1 MTTPITEPKKGGC
14 GRNLLIVV
22 IVLIVGA
29 LVCVG
34 VAFAVAG
41 PAIGNL
47 VNALAAPI
55 SANNDFMNA
64 LIAKDYTKAYSMVH
78 PEQQEAFGGDAAG
91 MEQVLSE
98 QGLLPSTYTFT
109 NVNIFNDQA
118 MVNGTGLFDGKLKYV
133 YLSLKKDGDTWK
145 IIGLEVNDNA
155 PTATPAGG

>member
-14 GRNLLIVV
+14 GRNILIVAV
-22 IVLIVGA
+22 VLIVGA

-34 VAFAVAG
+34 VVVAVAG
-41 PAIGNL
+41 PAISN
-47 VNALAAPI
+47 VFNALAAPI
-55 SANNDFMNA
+55 TANNDFMNA
-64 LIAKDYTKAYSMVH
+64 LIAKDYTKAYGMIH

-98 QGLLPSTYTFT
+98 QGLLPSSYSFT

-118 MVNGTGLFDGKLKYV
+118 MVNGTGVFGGKMKYV
-133 YLSLKKDGDTWK
+133 YLSLKKNGDAWK
-145 IIGLEVNDNA
+145 IIGLEVNENA